1 MPGGHGGRIIFDKMM
16 RQQKSGPKMGD
27 EPPRTVLVWDL
38 PTRLF
43 HWSLVLAVAG
53 LWWTGERGPIE
64 THALLGYFVLALL
77 LFRIFWG
84 LFGSETARFASFL
97 RGPGAGMEHVRHLLA
112 RGPLP
117 HPAGHNPL
125 GGWSVIL
132 LLIVLIILSIT
143 GLFLY
148 DDEIFWAPLN
158 AFVSEETEATLGWL
172 HHVAFD
178 ALLVLVALH
187 VAAIF
192 LYWAVKRSNL
202 VGPMLTGR
210 AATEPD
216 AREPR
221 MAGLLLAFI
230 LAAIAAG
237 AVWALVAYGPVLA

>member
-1 MPGGHGGRIIFDKMM
+1 M
-16 RQQKSGPKMGD
+16 S
-27 EPPRTVLVWDL
+27 EPTRKVLVWDL
-38 PTRLF
+38 PIRLF
-43 HWSLVLAVAG
+43 HWSLVIAVGG

-64 THALLGYFVLALL
+64 THALLGYVVLALL
-77 LFRIFWG
+77 LFRILWG

-97 RGPGAGMEHVRHLLA
+97 RGPAAGLEHVRHLA
-112 RGPLP
+112 AQGPLP

-132 LLIVLIILSIT
+132 LLIVLLILSIT

-158 AFVSEETEATLGWL
+158 AFVTEETENQLGWL

-210 AATEPD
+210 AAIALD

-221 MAGLLLAFI
+221 TASLILAVLLAA
-230 LAAIAAG
+230 LAG
-237 AVWALVAYGPVLA
+237 ASVWALVTYGPALAY

>member
-1 MPGGHGGRIIFDKMM
+1 MEE
-16 RQQKSGPKMGD
+16 
-27 EPPRTVLVWDL
+27 EPARKVLVWDL

-43 HWSLVLAVAG
+43 HWSLVVSVAG
-53 LWWTGERGPIE
+53 LWWTGEKGPIE
-64 THALLGYFVLALL
+64 THALLGYLVLALL

-84 LFGSETARFASFL
+84 LIGSETARFASFV
-97 RGPGAGMEHVRHLLA
+97 RGPSAGAEHVRHLLS

-117 HPAGHNPL
+117 HPAGHNPV
-125 GGWSVIL
+125 GGWSVLL
-132 LLIVLIILSIT
+132 LLIVLLVLSVS

-158 AFVSEETEATLGWL
+158 AFVGEETEDRLGWL

-178 ALLVLVALH
+178 ALLILVALH

-210 AATEPD
+210 AALDPD
-216 AREPR
+216 ARAPR
-221 MAGLLLAFI
+221 MVGLLLAFLLAL
-230 LAAIAAG
+230 LAAA
-237 AVWALVAYGPVLA
+237 AVWALVTYGPGFAYS